1 METSLTIEELLRLV
15 VEKGATDLHLTV
27 NLPPQLRINGELVIT
42 DLPVLTHEEIQ
53 KLAYS
58 ILGESQIKRFEQE
71 KELDT
76 SYGIRGLGRFRVN
89 LYYQRGSIACAVRFI
104 PYEVPSL
111 ESLGLPEIVKK
122 FANYHAG
129 LILVTG
135 AVGSGKSTTLASL
148 IEYINSFRR
157 CHIITIE
164 DPIEYLHRHRL
175 ATIDQREIGRDTLTF
190 SHALKYVFRQ
200 DPDVVMIGEMRD
212 LETMRTALT
221 LAETGHLILG
231 TLHTM
236 DATHAVTRII
246 DVFPPYQQQQI
257 RVQLSLVLIGV
268 IVQQLIPRIDGK
280 GRVLAVEV
288 MKVNSAVSNLIRE
301 NQLHQVYSV
310 IQTGKSEGMLT
321 MNQSLLELY
330 KKKLISLD
338 EALKRSANPK
348 ELMALIERK

>member
-1 METSLTIEELLRLV
+1 MENFLTLQQLLQLV
-15 VEKGATDLHLTV
+15 VEKKATDLHLTV
-27 NLPPQLRINGELVIT
+27 NLPPQLRINGELVLT
-42 DLPVLTHEEIQ
+42 DLPILTGEEIQ

-58 ILGESQIKRFEQE
+58 ILSENQIKRFEQE

-76 SYGIRGLGRFRVN
+76 SYGVSGLGRFRVN
-89 LYYQRGSIACAVRFI
+89 LYYQRGSIACAIRFI
-104 PYEVPSL
+104 PYEIPSL

-122 FANYHAG
+122 FASYRAG

-135 AVGSGKSTTLASL
+135 AVGSGKSTTLAGM

-164 DPIEYLHRHRL
+164 DPIEYLHKHRM
-175 ATIDQREIGRDTLTF
+175 ATIDQREVGRDTLSF

-221 LAETGHLILG
+221 LAETGHLILA

-236 DATHAVTRII
+236 DATHAITRII
-246 DVFPPYQQQQI
+246 DVFPPYQQEQI

-268 IVQQLIPRIDGK
+268 IVQQLIPRLDGK
-280 GRVLAVEV
+280 GRVLATEI
-288 MKVNSAVSNLIRE
+288 MKVTPAISNLIRE
-301 NQLHQVYSV
+301 NQLQQIYSL
-310 IQTGKSEGMLT
+310 IQTGKSEGMMT

-330 KKKLISLD
+330 KKKLISME
-338 EALKRSANPK
+338 EALRRSPNPK
-348 ELMALIERK
+348 ELMNLLEKK

>member
-1 METSLTIEELLRLV
+1 METNLNLEELLRLV

-27 NLPPQLRINGELVIT
+27 NLPPQLRINGELVLSDYPPLRQEDIQRIT
-42 DLPVLTHEEIQ
+42 YGILTPD
-53 KLAYS
+53 
-58 ILGESQIKRFEQE
+58 QIKRFEQD

-76 SYGIRGLGRFRVN
+76 SYGISGLGRFRVN
-89 LYYQRGSIACAVRFI
+89 LYYQRGSIACAIRFI
-104 PYEVPSL
+104 PYEIPSL
-111 ESLGLPEIVKK
+111 ESLGLPEVVKK

-164 DPIEYLHRHRL
+164 DPIEYLHKHRM

-190 SHALKYVFRQ
+190 SHALKYIFRQ

-236 DATHAVTRII
+236 DATHAITRII

-268 IVQQLIPRIDGK
+268 IVQQLIPRLDGK
-280 GRVLAVEV
+280 GRVLAVEI
-288 MKVNSAVSNLIRE
+288 MRVNSAISNLIRE
-301 NQLHQVYSV
+301 NQLQQIYSV

-330 KKKLISLD
+330 KKKLISRE
-338 EALKRSANPK
+338 EALKRSSNPK
-348 ELMALIERK
+348 ELISLMEKR

>member
-1 METSLTIEELLRLV
+1 METALSLEQLLRLV
-15 VEKGATDLHLTV
+15 VEKKATDLHLTV
-27 NLPPQLRINGELVIT
+27 NLPPQLRINGTLELT
-42 DLPVLTHEEIQ
+42 ELPILKPEDIQ
-53 KLAYS
+53 RLAYS
-58 ILGESQIKRFEQE
+58 ILSENQIKHFEQGR
-71 KELDT
+71 ELDT
-76 SYGIRGLGRFRVN
+76 SYGISGLGRFRVN
-89 LYYQRGSIACAVRFI
+89 LYFQRGSLACAIRFI
-104 PYEVPSL
+104 PYEIPSL
-111 ESLGLPEIVKK
+111 ESLGLPEVVKK
-122 FANYHAG
+122 FVNARAG

-164 DPIEYLHRHRL
+164 DPIEYLHKHRM
-175 ATIDQREIGRDTLTF
+175 ATIDQREVGRDTLSF
-190 SHALKYVFRQ
+190 AHALRYVFRQ

-236 DATHAVTRII
+236 DATHAITRIV

-268 IVQQLIPRIDGK
+268 IVQQLIPRLDGK
-280 GRVLAVEV
+280 GRALAVEI
-288 MKVNSAVSNLIRE
+288 MKVTPAISNLIRE
-301 NQLHQVYSV
+301 NQLQQIYSL
-310 IQTGKSEGMLT
+310 IQTGKSEGMVT

-330 KKKLISLD
+330 KNKLISAE
-338 EALKRSANPK
+338 EALKRSSDPK
-348 ELMALIERK
+348 ELMSLMGRR